1 LYVHYTDDFVP
12 SRQRF
17 YNNSGPARGDALEI
31 ARQFRLQKKQATRK
45 VSVSKP
51 ISVKTDVVEK
61 LPPKI
66 VPGIDLNTV
75 N

>member
-1 LYVHYTDDFVP
+1 VP

-51 ISVKTDVVEK
+51 TSVNTDVEK

-66 VPGIDLNTV
+66 VPGIDPNTV